1 MTICVTICH
10 HVAYNPLFY
19 NRINRNNFAPTTE
32 RIRLRGFSEAEEW
45 GWRSK
50 LNLTKENSLPSG
62 NSKLCFGQPEIFR
75 AAQNTTCYYRLVMNF
90 PSSNWVLTF
99 SLILRLRKTLAAV
112 SAPLS
117 VQSYCGLSC
126 CKIAGYM
133 QRDDIWWHR
142 SSPPSKHGDGM
153 KKYPFICS
161 MNGKTN
167 Q

>member
-1 MTICVTICH
+1 MF
-10 HVAYNPLFY
+10 LFLIF
-19 NRINRNNFAPTTE
+19 RPGFTT
-32 RIRLRGFSEAEEW
+32 LEW
-45 GWRSK
+45 IPPRAVRRAAS
-50 LNLTKENSLPSG
+50 
-62 NSKLCFGQPEIFR
+62 CFGLPEIFR

-112 SAPLS
+112 SVPLS
-117 VQSYCGLSC
+117 VQSYGGLSC

-153 KKYPFICS
+153 
-161 MNGKTN
+161 
-167 Q
+167 